1 MMWNILAV
9 FLGGGIGAC
18 LRYLTGI
25 CCVNLFKINLPI
37 ATFLVNILGCFLI
50 GFLYVLFVEK
60 IQSANPLKLLLTVGF
75 CGGLTTFS
83 TFSAELFEMIQNQ
96 QFLHASLYAIISVI
110 IGCVAVYLGGSC
122 ARFL

>member
-1 MMWNILAV
+1 MLNILAV

-37 ATFLVNILGCFLI
+37 ATFLINIIGCFLI
-50 GFLYVLFVEK
+50 DFLYIIFVEK
-60 IQSANPLKLLLTVGF
+60 IQSTNPLKLLLTVGF

-96 QFLHASLYAIISVI
+96 QFLHASLYAVLSVI
-110 IGCVAVYLGGSC
+110 IGCVAVYFGGFC

>member
-1 MMWNILAV
+1 MLNILAV

-37 ATFLVNILGCFLI
+37 ATFLINIIGCFLI
-50 GFLYVLFVEK
+50 GFLYIIFVEK
-60 IQSANPLKLLLTVGF
+60 IQSTNPFKLLLTVGF

-96 QFLHASLYAIISVI
+96 QFLHASLYAVLSVI
-110 IGCVAVYLGGSC
+110 IGCVAVYFGGFC

>member
-1 MMWNILAV
+1 MLNILAV

-37 ATFLVNILGCFLI
+37 ATFLINIIGCFLI
-50 GFLYVLFVEK
+50 GFLYIIFVEK
-60 IQSANPLKLLLTVGF
+60 IQSTNPLKLLLTVGF

-96 QFLHASLYAIISVI
+96 QFLHASLYAVLSVI
-110 IGCVAVYLGGSC
+110 IGCVDVYFGGSC

>member
-1 MMWNILAV
+1 MMNILTV

-37 ATFLVNILGCFLI
+37 ATFLINIIGCFLI
-50 GFLYVLFVEK
+50 GFLYIIFVEK
-60 IQSANPLKLLLTVGF
+60 IQSTNPLKLLLTVGF

-96 QFLHASLYAIISVI
+96 QFLHASLYAVLSVI
-110 IGCVAVYLGGSC
+110 IGCVAVYFGGSC

>member
-1 MMWNILAV
+1 MLNILAV

-25 CCVNLFKINLPI
+25 CCINLFKINLPI
-37 ATFLVNILGCFLI
+37 ATFLINIIGCFLI
-50 GFLYVLFVEK
+50 GFLYIILVEK
-60 IQSANPLKLLLTVGF
+60 IQSTNPLKLLLTVGF

-96 QFLHASLYAIISVI
+96 QFLHASLYAVLSVI
-110 IGCVAVYLGGSC
+110 IGCVAVYFGGSC

>member
-1 MMWNILAV
+1 MLNILAV

-37 ATFLVNILGCFLI
+37 ATFLVNIIGCFLI
-50 GFLYVLFVEK
+50 GFLYILFVEK
-60 IQSANPLKLLLTVGF
+60 IQSTNLLKLLLTVGF

-96 QFLHASLYAIISVI
+96 QFLHASLYAVISVI

>member
-1 MMWNILAV
+1 MLNILAV

-37 ATFLVNILGCFLI
+37 ATFLINIIGCFLI
-50 GFLYVLFVEK
+50 CFLYIIFVEK
-60 IQSANPLKLLLTVGF
+60 IQSTNPLKLLLTVGF

-96 QFLHASLYAIISVI
+96 QFLHASLYAILSVI
-110 IGCVAVYLGGSC
+110 IGCVAVYFGGSC

>member
-1 MMWNILAV
+1 MLNILAV

-37 ATFLVNILGCFLI
+37 ATFLVNIIGCFLI
-50 GFLYVLFVEK
+50 GFLYIIFVEK
-60 IQSANPLKLLLTVGF
+60 IQSTNPLKLLLTVGF

-96 QFLHASLYAIISVI
+96 QFLHASLYAVLSVI
-110 IGCVAVYLGGSC
+110 IGCVAVYFGGFC
-122 ARFL
+122 AKFL

>member
-1 MMWNILAV
+1 MLNILAV

-37 ATFLVNILGCFLI
+37 ATFLVNIIGCFLI
-50 GFLYVLFVEK
+50 GFLYIIFVEK
-60 IQSANPLKLLLTVGF
+60 IQSTNPLKLLLTVGF

-96 QFLHASLYAIISVI
+96 QFLHASLYAVLSVI
-110 IGCVAVYLGGSC
+110 IGCVTVYFGGFC

>member
-1 MMWNILAV
+1 MLNILAV

-25 CCVNLFKINLPI
+25 CCVILFKINLPI
-37 ATFLVNILGCFLI
+37 ATFLINIIGCFLI
-50 GFLYVLFVEK
+50 GFLYIIFVEK
-60 IQSANPLKLLLTVGF
+60 IQSTNPLKLLLTVGF

-96 QFLHASLYAIISVI
+96 QFLHASLYAVLSVI
-110 IGCVAVYLGGSC
+110 IGCVAVYFGGSC

>member
-1 MMWNILAV
+1 MLNILAV

-37 ATFLVNILGCFLI
+37 ATFLVNIIGCFLI
-50 GFLYVLFVEK
+50 GFLYIIFVEK
-60 IQSANPLKLLLTVGF
+60 IQSTNPLKLLLTVGF

-96 QFLHASLYAIISVI
+96 QFLHASLYAVLSVI
-110 IGCVAVYLGGSC
+110 IGCVAVYFGGFC

>member
-1 MMWNILAV
+1 MWNILAV

-37 ATFLVNILGCFLI
+37 ATFLVNIIGCFLI
-50 GFLYVLFVEK
+50 GFLYILFVKK
-60 IQSANPLKLLLTVGF
+60 IQAANPLKLLLTVGF

>member
-1 MMWNILAV
+1 MLNILAV

-25 CCVNLFKINLPI
+25 CCVYLFKINLPI
-37 ATFLVNILGCFLI
+37 ATFLINIIGCFLI
-50 GFLYVLFVEK
+50 GFLYIIFVEK
-60 IQSANPLKLLLTVGF
+60 IQSTNPLKLLLTVGF

-96 QFLHASLYAIISVI
+96 QFLHASLYTVLSVI
-110 IGCVAVYLGGSC
+110 IGCVAVYFGGFC

>member
-1 MMWNILAV
+1 MLNILAV

-25 CCVNLFKINLPI
+25 CCINLFKINLPI
-37 ATFLVNILGCFLI
+37 ATFLINIIGCFLI
-50 GFLYVLFVEK
+50 GFLYIIFVEK
-60 IQSANPLKLLLTVGF
+60 IQSTNPLKLLLTVGF

-96 QFLHASLYAIISVI
+96 QFLHASLYAVLSVI
-110 IGCVAVYLGGSC
+110 IGCVAVYFGGFC

>member
-1 MMWNILAV
+1 MLNILAI

-37 ATFLVNILGCFLI
+37 ATFLINIIGCFLI
-50 GFLYVLFVEK
+50 GFLYIIFVEK
-60 IQSANPLKLLLTVGF
+60 IQSTNPLKLLLTVGF

-96 QFLHASLYAIISVI
+96 QFLHASLYAVLSVI
-110 IGCVAVYLGGSC
+110 IGCVAVYFGGFC

>member
-1 MMWNILAV
+1 MLNILAV

-37 ATFLVNILGCFLI
+37 VTFLINIIGCFLI
-50 GFLYVLFVEK
+50 GFLYIIFVEK
-60 IQSANPLKLLLTVGF
+60 IQSTNPLKLLLTVGF

-96 QFLHASLYAIISVI
+96 QFLHASLYAVLSVI
-110 IGCVAVYLGGSC
+110 IGCVAVYFGGFC

>member
-1 MMWNILAV
+1 MFNILAV

-37 ATFLVNILGCFLI
+37 ATFLINIIGCFLI
-50 GFLYVLFVEK
+50 GFLYIIFVEK
-60 IQSANPLKLLLTVGF
+60 IQSTNPLKLLLTVGF

-96 QFLHASLYAIISVI
+96 QFLHASLYAVLSVI
-110 IGCVAVYLGGSC
+110 IGCVAVYFGGFC

>member
-1 MMWNILAV
+1 MLNILAV

-37 ATFLVNILGCFLI
+37 ATFLINIIGCFLI
-50 GFLYVLFVEK
+50 GFLYIIFVEK
-60 IQSANPLKLLLTVGF
+60 IQSTNPLKLLLTVGF

-96 QFLHASLYAIISVI
+96 QFLHASLYAVLSVI
-110 IGCVAVYLGGSC
+110 IGCVAVYFEGFC

>member
-1 MMWNILAV
+1 MLNILTV

-37 ATFLVNILGCFLI
+37 ATFLINIIGCFLI
-50 GFLYVLFVEK
+50 GFLYIIFVEK
-60 IQSANPLKLLLTVGF
+60 MQSTNPLKLLLTVGF

-96 QFLHASLYAIISVI
+96 QFLHASLYAVLSVI
-110 IGCVAVYLGGSC
+110 IGCVAVYFGGSC

>member
-1 MMWNILAV
+1 MLNILAV

-18 LRYLTGI
+18 ARYMTSIL
-25 CCVNLFKINLPI
+25 CVNLFKINLPI
-37 ATFLVNILGCFLI
+37 STFIVNIVGCFLI
-50 GFLYVLFVEK
+50 GFLYILFVEK
-60 IQSANPLKLLLTVGF
+60 IQTSNPLKLLLTVGF

-96 QFLHASLYAIISVI
+96 QFLHASFYVMISVI
-110 IGCVAVYLGGSC
+110 IGCVAVYFGGYC

>member
-1 MMWNILAV
+1 MLNILAV

-37 ATFLVNILGCFLI
+37 ATFLINIIGCFLI
-50 GFLYVLFVEK
+50 GFLYIIFVEK
-60 IQSANPLKLLLTVGF
+60 IQSTNPLKLLLTVGF

-96 QFLHASLYAIISVI
+96 QFLHASLYAVLSVI
-110 IGCVAVYLGGSC
+110 IGCVAVYFGGFC
-122 ARFL
+122 ARLL

>member
-1 MMWNILAV
+1 MLNILAV

-37 ATFLVNILGCFLI
+37 ATFLINIIGCFLI
-50 GFLYVLFVEK
+50 GFLYIIFVEK
-60 IQSANPLKLLLTVGF
+60 IQSTNPLKLLLTVGF
-75 CGGLTTFS
+75 CGSLTTFS

-96 QFLHASLYAIISVI
+96 QFLHASLYAVLSVI
-110 IGCVAVYLGGSC
+110 IGCVAVYFGGFC

>member
-1 MMWNILAV
+1 MLNILAV

-37 ATFLVNILGCFLI
+37 ATFLINIIGCFLI
-50 GFLYVLFVEK
+50 GFLYIIFVEK
-60 IQSANPLKLLLTVGF
+60 IQSTNPLKLLLTVGF

-96 QFLHASLYAIISVI
+96 QFLHASLYGVLSVI
-110 IGCVAVYLGGSC
+110 IGCVAVYFGGFC

>member
-1 MMWNILAV
+1 MLNILTV

-37 ATFLVNILGCFLI
+37 ATFLINIIGCFLI
-50 GFLYVLFVEK
+50 GFLYIIFVEK
-60 IQSANPLKLLLTVGF
+60 IQSTNPLKLLLTVGF

-96 QFLHASLYAIISVI
+96 QFLHASLYAVFSVI
-110 IGCVAVYLGGSC
+110 IGCVAVYFGGSC

>member
-1 MMWNILAV
+1 MLNILAV

-37 ATFLVNILGCFLI
+37 ATFLVNIIGCFLI
-50 GFLYVLFVEK
+50 GFLYIIFVEK
-60 IQSANPLKLLLTVGF
+60 IQSTNPLKLLLTVGF

-96 QFLHASLYAIISVI
+96 QFLHASLYAVLSVI
-110 IGCVAVYLGGSC
+110 IGCVAVYFGGFC
-122 ARFL
+122 ARLL